1 MAYNTVVDSLTETR
15 QPQDMIA
22 PAPIMLIASGIAA
35 CFAFVAAQSTRPT
48 VTVQNGT
55 IVGADLP
62 TFSQDFFGGV
72 PYAQPPIGDLR
83 LRLPVAIN
91 TSFTNATFDAS
102 SYGPTCPGHGNGFG

>member
-1 MAYNTVVDSLTETR
+1 MLT
-15 QPQDMIA
+15 
-22 PAPIMLIASGIAA
+22 PALILPVAFGILSRFAS
-35 CFAFVAAQSTRPT
+35 VTAQSTRPT

-91 TSFTNATFDAS
+91 FTNATFDAS
-102 SYGPTCPGHGNGFG
+102 GYGPTCPGHGNGVG